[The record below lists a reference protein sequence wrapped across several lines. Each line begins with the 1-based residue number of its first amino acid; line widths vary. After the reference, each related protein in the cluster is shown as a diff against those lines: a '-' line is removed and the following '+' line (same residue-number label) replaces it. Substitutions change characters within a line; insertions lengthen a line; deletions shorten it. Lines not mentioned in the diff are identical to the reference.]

1 MKTRDEKGR
10 FASMPVEMTDEQKE
24 AICYKSKLLNKY
36 FDNYN
41 EMVEAEAAYKKEH
54 EAELKAKEERKALSE
69 AVKEAVTKRVEA
81 QIAAREAKEKA
92 YKAYLE
98 ACDEADKKVKEAKKN
113 EQEKL
118 TEFCKKHPEGFHDT
132 IKIGDVT
139 YKFDYST
146 DVTSYVD
153 PLMKLLTWF

>member
-1 MKTRDEKGR
+1 MSSSKKRDL
-10 FASMPVEMTDEQKE
+10 PVTHEEMTDEQRE

-36 FDNYN
+36 FDSYK
-41 EMVEAEAAYKKEH
+41 EMVKAEDEYKKAH
-54 EAELKAKEERKALSE
+54 AVELKAKEDRKLEVE
-69 AVKEAVTKRVEA
+69 AVKKAVTERVQAEVEA
-81 QIAAREAKEKA
+81 RKVKTEA
-92 YKAYLE
+92 YKAYCE
-98 ACDEADKKVKEAKKN
+98 ACDKADESVRAKKKE

-118 TEFCKKHPEGFHDT
+118 TEFCKKYPEGFHDT

-146 DVTSYVD
+146 NVTSYVD

>member
-1 MKTRDEKGR
+1 MSKTKVMDC
-10 FASMPVEMTDEQKE
+10 PVESKEMTEEQRS

-36 FDNYN
+36 FDSYDKL
-41 EMVEAEAAYKKEH
+41 VEEETAYKKAH
-54 EAELKAKEERKALSE
+54 EAELKAKEDRKLESE
-69 AVKEAVTKRVEA
+69 AVKSAVAERVQAELEARKIKAE
-81 QIAAREAKEKA
+81 A
-92 YKAYLE
+92 YKTYCE
-98 ACDEADKKVKEAKKN
+98 ACDKADEAVASKRKT

-146 DVTSYVD
+146 NVTSYVD